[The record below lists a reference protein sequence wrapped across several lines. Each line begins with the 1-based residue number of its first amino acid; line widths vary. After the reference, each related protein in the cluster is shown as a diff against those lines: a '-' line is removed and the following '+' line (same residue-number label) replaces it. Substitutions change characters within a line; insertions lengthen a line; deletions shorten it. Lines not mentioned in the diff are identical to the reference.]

1 MAIYVNMNNYG
12 GRDLIESIVKN
23 YYDKIGSTARS
34 SKIISTSARWPKAER
49 RTLKN
54 GTYIK

>member
-1 MAIYVNMNNYG
+1 MAINVNMHNYG

-23 YYDKIGSTARS
+23 YYDKIGASTRS
-34 SKIISTSARWPKAER
+34 SKIISTSARWPRAEK

-54 GTYIK
+54 GTLIK